1 MKLGIQSMENLLFL
15 NMLFR
20 IDGLDPKFGP
30 TIEVFNDFM
39 KFGTKNKWNILTD
52 THCLDSGQNSF
63 WNWNMLSCYS

>member
-39 KFGTKNKWNILTD
+39 KFGTKNK
-52 THCLDSGQNSF
+52 
-63 WNWNMLSCYS
+63 